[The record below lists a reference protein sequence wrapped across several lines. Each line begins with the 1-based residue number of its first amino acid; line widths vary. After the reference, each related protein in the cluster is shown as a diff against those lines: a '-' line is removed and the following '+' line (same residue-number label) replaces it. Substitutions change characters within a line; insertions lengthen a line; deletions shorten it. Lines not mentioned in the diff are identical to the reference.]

1 MAIRLRNETVPPLR
15 PSLYSQRTTTPMLG
29 VIMIAIIYPTINRG
43 WGHVPIVRLMAGSIN
58 RKSGKFLY
66 FKVLPIWNQLYQLY
80 LKFLLLLWLVSSN
93 MTQGCNSQGRDMTY
107 SAMCWYL
114 CWSQIHTSH
123 NNSSSKA
130 DPALLRSHEN
140 QKRYYSD
147 KCGSC
152 WRVGVL

>member
-43 WGHVPIVRLMAGSIN
+43 WGHVPELLIENRVSSCTSKSYLFATSCINSIC
-58 RKSGKFLY
+58 
-66 FKVLPIWNQLYQLY
+66 
-80 LKFLLLLWLVSSN
+80 KFLLLLWLVASN
-93 MTQGCNSQGRDMTY
+93 ITWGCNSQGRDMTY

-130 DPALLRSHEN
+130 NPALLRSHEN

-147 KCGSC
+147 KCGS
-152 WRVGVL
+152 WVKFKSVRLSK